1 MSYITVDDGV
11 KLYYDDSG
19 DGEALIFC
27 HGLNS
32 SHTINESFYKEFR
45 SDFRVIL
52 YDQRG
57 HGYSDKPT
65 VHMNVERLGKDLHEI
80 ISKLNLDDVT
90 LIGHSMG
97 AATIYSYVD
106 QFGCDRIKRIVASDM
121 SPYMRN
127 DGWKGG
133 IAMGEWSNEDFMRDF
148 DRIFDD
154 VGHAAFYITKNI
166 MDKSLLDIPL
176 EKQNELAEAYG
187 KATDSFVMASFWFSL
202 FRCDQRPAI
211 EKITVPFLYIMP
223 EEPLYSMEAVDYIRN
238 NVKNSFVL
246 ENDFEGTTH
255 AIWRQK
261 PGQVANSIKH
271 FMKTFP

>member
-11 KLYYDDSG
+11 NLYYDDTG

-32 SHTINESFYKEFR
+32 SHTINESFYREFR
-45 SDFRVIL
+45 DDFRVIL

-57 HGYSDKPT
+57 HGDSDKPT
-65 VHMNVERLGKDLHEI
+65 VHMNVERLGKDLHELI
-80 ISKLNLDDVT
+80 CKLNLSDVT

-97 AATIYSYVD
+97 AATIYSYVG

-127 DGWKGG
+127 NGWKGG
-133 IAMGEWSNEDFMRDF
+133 IAMGEWSDEDFMNDF
-148 DRIFDD
+148 ERIFDD
-154 VGHAAFYITKNI
+154 VGYAAFYITQNI
-166 MDKSLLDIPL
+166 MDKSLLEVSL
-176 EKQNELAEAYG
+176 SKQKEMIEAYG
-187 KATDSFVMASFWFSL
+187 KATDPLVMASFWFSL

-223 EEPLYSMEAVDYIRN
+223 DEPLYSMEAADYIKN
-238 NVKNSFVL
+238 NVKSSFVL
-246 ENDFEGTTH
+246 ENDFMGTTH

-261 PGQVANSIKH
+261 PREVANSIKR
-271 FMKTFP
+271 FIKNYP